1 MNDLYY
7 GANAFDELPI
17 FVIFVPIVF
26 ERFQVFL
33 KQEDGASRIA
43 ALDLIGERIVL
54 EIYAGLFSI
63 FIGGIENRLKVRH

>member
-1 MNDLYY
+1 MNDLDYR
-7 GANAFDELPI
+7 ADAFDELP
-17 FVIFVPIVF
+17 IFVPIVF

-33 KQEDGASRIA
+33 KQDEDGARRVA